1 MFALNSIPD
10 ELKQRLLAAGVK
22 DAESLR
28 AALEADADLRAQYER
43 WLVRLV
49 LQRFAATTDA
59 EALQKLTE
67 QLPMLLE
74 PPMIEAIESAIR
86 KAEQRGDAVNAEA
99 LRQRLH
105 ALHDIRMQ
113 HEQAQ
118 LHARLARILLAFVQ
132 AGDDNMAAAV
142 FWQNRELLATD
153 DAEAVLINQF
163 ESQDSTARL
172 HLQRRRQLLR
182 MLRLRWQE
190 MQED

>member
-1 MFALNSIPD
+1 MFASTSIPD
-10 ELKQRLLAAGVK
+10 DLKQRLLAAGVK

-28 AALEADADLRAQYER
+28 AALEADDDLRAQYER
-43 WLVRLV
+43 WLVGLV
-49 LQRFAATTDA
+49 MQRFAATPDA
-59 EALQKLTE
+59 EALEKLTQ

-86 KAEQRGDAVNAEA
+86 QAEQRGDAVNAEA

-105 ALHDIRMQ
+105 ALREIRARHQ
-113 HEQAQ
+113 QAQ
-118 LHARLARILLAFVQ
+118 LHAKLARTLLAFVQ
-132 AGDDNMAAAV
+132 AGDDNVAAAV
-142 FWQNRELLATD
+142 FWKNKDLLATD

-190 MQED
+190 MQGD